1 LGGGKVEEGEAG
13 EAVLEE
19 AAGCG
24 EGEGAG
30 AACYY
35 TWGRARLVKGLGL
48 MGSELQEKKKK

>member
-48 MGSELQEKKKK
+48 MGSELQKK

>member
-35 TWGRARLVKGLGL
+35 VGKGEVSKGAWVD
-48 MGSELQEKKKK
+48 GE